1 MTSYRMLYCCV
12 LRVVLD
18 TSVMA
23 AALRSR
29 TGASFLVLRAVQLRR
44 LVLLAT
50 ASLFLEYEDVLK
62 RDEQRE
68 VSGFTLGDVDALL
81 EELAGLLEPVQVHL
95 SWRPQLRDPGDE
107 LVLEAAING
116 QADALVT
123 HNTRD
128 FRDATPRFGVRL
140 MRPAELLQE
149 LRS

>member
-81 EELAGLLEPVQVHL
+81 EELAGTSGTRPGSSQLAAATAR
-95 SWRPQLRDPGDE
+95 SWRRAG
-107 LVLEAAING
+107 A
-116 QADALVT
+116 
-123 HNTRD
+123 
-128 FRDATPRFGVRL
+128 
-140 MRPAELLQE
+140 
-149 LRS
+149 

>member
-1 MTSYRMLYCCV
+1 MCVICEDGMTSYRMLYCCV

-68 VSGFTLGDVDALL
+68 VSGFTLGDVDELL
-81 EELAGLLEPVQVHL
+81 YHLRLISSGWL
-95 SWRPQLRDPGDE
+95 SW
-107 LVLEAAING
+107 ATNG
-116 QADALVT
+116 SLS
-123 HNTRD
+123 R
-128 FRDATPRFGVRL
+128 G
-140 MRPAELLQE
+140 
-149 LRS
+149 